1 MSPKLVTFTQIRE
14 GLEARSGALTTS
26 VVALVW
32 EQVSGYDRP
41 YLESEELTERVQET
55 VDAVVSAIVDDHV
68 GLEALRRAYELGTRR
83 ARQGLALESIIFS
96 YRNAERVLTRAF
108 HTEARDV
115 PAGDA
120 QEGLRRMLR
129 ALDELAAAAIDGHHA
144 TEREQ
149 SAHRDSLST
158 QLISG
163 LAFGE
168 LGSRQIL
175 TLAESLGCEPS
186 CEYTALAVVLG
197 ATRGV
202 GATASI
208 QRDLIAALSESATGR
223 IVIGAARGAKVVLV
237 PTALDG
243 ADVDRLRTVVDGHA
257 EIQPRM
263 AVGEPVGEITSS
275 GVSCRQALRAL
286 AVTKTSTRPLVRYRD
301 LVADM
306 VASTVDDDMHAWLK
320 ERCWQPLTGHDSLR
334 ETIIAY
340 VANDMSAGQTARA
353 LSVHANT
360 VHYRL
365 RRILELTG
373 MDPRSTP
380 DLFTLLLACRLDAA
394 GTT

>member
-1 MSPKLVTFTQIRE
+1 MFTQITK
-14 GLEARSGALTTS
+14 GLEARSTALS
-26 VVALVW
+26 AHVVALVW
-32 EQVSGYDRP
+32 EQVSGYDRH
-41 YLESEELTERVQET
+41 YLEAGELTERVKQT
-55 VDAVVSAIVDDHV
+55 VDAVISGIVDDQV
-68 GLEALRRAYELGTRR
+68 SLEALRHAYELGTRR

-108 HTEARDV
+108 HAEAQDV
-115 PAGDA
+115 PARDA
-120 QEGLRRMLR
+120 QEGMRRMLR
-129 ALDELAAAAIDGHHA
+129 ALDELAAAAIDGYHA
-144 TEREQ
+144 TEREL

-168 LGSRQIL
+168 LSSRQIL
-175 TLAESLGCEPS
+175 TLAESLGCEPAS
-186 CEYTALAVVLG
+186 PYTAIAVVLG

-202 GATASI
+202 GATSSI
-208 QRDLIAALSESATGR
+208 QRDLIGALGSSATGR
-223 IVIGAARGAKVVLV
+223 IVIGAARDAKVVLV
-237 PTALDG
+237 PAALDE
-243 ADVDRLRTVVDGHA
+243 ADMDRLRTVVHGHA

-263 AVGEPVGEITSS
+263 AVGEPSSEITTS

-306 VASTVDDDMHAWLK
+306 VASTIDDDLHAWLA
-320 ERCWQPLTGHDSLR
+320 ERCQQPLAGHDALR

-353 LSVHANT
+353 LSIHANT

-365 RRILELTG
+365 KRILELTG

-380 DLFTLLLACRLDAA
+380 DLFALLLACRLEATGA
-394 GTT
+394 PRP